1 MISAAVITALVAIA
15 VVGLLGAVFI
25 AMWLYS
31 DIEIDVGF
39 LGVYVKIKG
48 QNRRRPPPTL

>member
-48 QNRRRPPPTL
+48 QNRRRPQPTL